1 MGIRALA
8 GSSGVNASEGL
19 SVSSFGYLRLKSRA
33 RQRGAMAAAAV
44 FLAGSAPA
52 TAQSLWYKPPAVRH
66 VELAYRGDPRA
77 QAWLGYLYEKGVGVP
92 QNAEKAVYWYHCAAD
107 RGQPNAQ
114 FLLGV
119 AHDLGRGAPQD
130 YILAY
135 AWTNQA
141 VARARGRLRQDW
153 VRVRNAIGGKLSLKQ
168 MTEAQRLTIEDLR
181 GPDCRNADIAKGG

>member
-1 MGIRALA
+1 MSGFSESRLKVTVGGRCAIALA
-8 GSSGVNASEGL
+8 ALAASSL
-19 SVSSFGYLRLKSRA
+19 
-33 RQRGAMAAAAV
+33 
-44 FLAGSAPA
+44 PA
-52 TAQSLWYKPPAVRH
+52 FSQGLWYKPPAVRH
-66 VELAYRGDPRA
+66 VERAYDGDPRA

-107 RGQPNAQ
+107 RGQPHAQ

-130 YILAY
+130 FILAY

-153 VRVRNAIGGKLSLKQ
+153 VRIRNAIGSKLSLKQ
-168 MTEAQRLTIEDLR
+168 MTDAQRLTIDDLR
-181 GPDCRNADIAKGG
+181 GPDCRTSNIIKGG